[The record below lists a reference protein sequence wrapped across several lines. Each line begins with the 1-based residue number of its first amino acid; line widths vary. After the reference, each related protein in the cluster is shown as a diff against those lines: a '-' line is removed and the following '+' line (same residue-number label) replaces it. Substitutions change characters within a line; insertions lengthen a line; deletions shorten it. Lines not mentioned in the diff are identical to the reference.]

1 VGDSAYGSG
10 EAVALQRRVAELEK
24 ILQAITEPDTVDCQI
39 PTSSMSSNSVFAF
52 DNEVDHTIADLLIEQ
67 EQKQHVYMNF
77 PPGWTSGMKDIY
89 LGLYA
94 CRTSGRWVSEL
105 ELSSWT
111 EIPVEEVQ
119 QCLQW
124 LVQARKVHGVGDGSL
139 CKCA

>member
-1 VGDSAYGSG
+1 MGDSAHGSG
-10 EAVALQRRVAELEK
+10 EAVALQRHVAQLEK
-24 ILQAITEPDTVDCQI
+24 ILQAIAEHDTVDRQV
-39 PTSSMSSNSVFAF
+39 PTSSMSSHSVSVF
-52 DNEVDHTIADLLIEQ
+52 DNEVGYTITDSLIEQ

-94 CRTSGRWVSEL
+94 CRASGRWVSEL

-139 CKCA
+139 WKCA